1 MWFEFFITKK
11 IIHNKERSFSRLII
25 AIARI
30 AIALSLTVMIISTSL
45 VNGFRSTIS
54 DKVYGFW
61 GHINISKQS
70 LRNSFDDEPIF
81 RKDEFVNEVEKID
94 GIIDV
99 QVYARKAAIIKTK
112 TDIEGII
119 LKGIGSDFNWGGFNK
134 YIISGNGINLKD
146 SITSRET
153 IISRSTAERLKFSV
167 GDSVLIHI
175 IDQKENGDY
184 QQMYRKLKIAGI
196 YNTGLEEF
204 DKLFVIVDIRHI
216 QRLNNWSPEQIG
228 GYEVFIDDPDKLMEI
243 ASEVNKVAD
252 PFWEVQTIREI
263 IPSVFDWLNLQKV
276 NEWIILTLMVLVA
289 IINMVTSLLI
299 LILERTNMI
308 GVLKSLGANNNSIR
322 RIFLLNAS
330 NIIIRGMVFGNII
343 GLGLCIIQQQ
353 FGLIKLPEESYY
365 VSVAPVS
372 INLFWVLGLN
382 AGTFIVSYLFLI
394 IPSYL
399 VAKIQPIKAIRFN

>member
-1 MWFEFFITKK
+1 MWFEFFITRR

-25 AIARI
+25 TIARV
-30 AIALSLTVMIISTSL
+30 AIALSLAVMIVSTSL

-70 LRNSFDDEPIF
+70 LRNSFDDEPIY
-81 RKDEFVNEVEKID
+81 RKEDFVQKVQEID
-94 GIIDV
+94 GITGV

-119 LKGIGSDFNWGGFNK
+119 LKGIGSDFNWNQFNK
-134 YIISGNGINLKD
+134 YIIAGHGIDLTD
-146 SITSRET
+146 STVSRGT
-153 IISRSTAERLKFSV
+153 VISKSTAERLKFSV
-167 GDSVLIHI
+167 GDSMLVHI

-184 QQMYRKLKIAGI
+184 EQMYRKLRIDGI

-204 DKLFVIVDIRHI
+204 DKLFILVDIRHI
-216 QRLNNWSPEQIG
+216 QRLNNWSPDQIG
-228 GYEVFIDDPDKLMEI
+228 GYEVFIDDVNQLDAMEDK
-243 ASEVNKVAD
+243 VDKVAD
-252 PFWEVQTIREI
+252 PFWDVQTIKDI

-276 NEWIILTLMVLVA
+276 NEWIILSLMVIVA
-289 IINMVTSLLI
+289 LINMVTSLLI

-308 GVLKSLGANNNSIR
+308 GILKALGSTNTAIR
-322 RIFLLNAS
+322 KIFLMNAS
-330 NIIIRGMVFGNII
+330 NIILWGMIFGNVI

-372 INLFWVLGLN
+372 INYLWVLGIN
-382 AGTFIVSYLFLI
+382 IGTFIISLLFLI

-399 VAKIQPIKAIRFN
+399 VARIRPIKAIRFN